1 MSKTDQEMLT
11 APDPTAASK
20 VYGGRAQTTEV
31 NRATVA
37 EIVAGM
43 AQQMEQAADET
54 RRFPLS
60 DLETVD
66 RVARRY
72 VIACATAGVLPTVT
86 GAAAA
91 MGRTR
96 TALYKYGNDHPA
108 FSEWLTE
115 FSDLC
120 GEAAAQAAIHG
131 ATKEVSTI
139 FTLKSRHGWRD
150 VISIEPIQQNPGIT
164 EEDVQAISAKYLE
177 LPPE

>member
-1 MSKTDQEMLT
+1 
-11 APDPTAASK
+11 
-20 VYGGRAQTTEV
+20 
-31 NRATVA
+31 
-37 EIVAGM
+37 
-43 AQQMEQAADET
+43 
-54 RRFPLS
+54 
-60 DLETVD
+60 
-66 RVARRY
+66 
-72 VIACATAGVLPTVT
+72 
-86 GAAAA
+86 

-120 GEAAAQAAIHG
+120 GEATAQAAIHG

-164 EEDVQAISAKYLE
+164 EEDVQAISAKYME